1 MARGNPAVPPG
12 LRDVEQLE
20 LPVHH
25 ELAAVGDIEEDLADA
40 VPGAGLG
47 GRRRHGGALRG
58 IERLGDLPDLIGAVV
73 ELPQRRLHVDGLA
86 GAEAGDDLGQL
97 AVGEFQGPR
106 AQPPQPADQPVRQEQ
121 GGGERTDRQR
131 EHEHAEPGRP
141 GQRLV
146 GRGHG
151 GTGALLVAVDPQL
164 EDACRHRAFRRQPAG
179 HGGSG
184 LAVAGQRVLVS
195 SGNSPRAPGH
205 EVLVC
210 RLIGRA

>member
-58 IERLGDLPDLIGAVV
+58 IERLGDLPDLVGAVV

-131 EHEHAEPGRP
+131 EHEHAEPDRP

-146 GRGHG
+146 GRGQPMAP
-151 GTGALLVAVDPQL
+151 ALCWSLSIHSWRTPADTVLSA
-164 EDACRHRAFRRQPAG
+164 ASQPAMG
-179 HGGSG
+179 APS
-184 LAVAGQRVLVS
+184 LPWLASASSSAVATRHAL
-195 SGNSPRAPGH
+195 PAMRCWYAD
-205 EVLVC
+205 
-210 RLIGRA
+210 